1 MTNPRQSPKPSPRP
15 PRHRPPSNPVA
26 RMTKHLG
33 AQTRGVSTL
42 IQASGQTIN
51 QAIEARICEEE
62 LTMKKA
68 LIPAVLMG
76 ALISTS
82 AFAHRG
88 WGDDEGYRP
97 YRGHYEIAYPPAPIV
112 VYQQP
117 QVVYAPPPP
126 PRVIYL
132 EQVVFP
138 DAPPYSYRS
147 APTYYQQ
154 QPTYRATSY
163 YDGNRIAGQVI
174 GAVAGGVIGNQ
185 IGRGGGRV
193 VSTAAGAVLGA
204 IAGDRLS
211 Y

>member
-1 MTNPRQSPKPSPRP
+1 
-15 PRHRPPSNPVA
+15 
-26 RMTKHLG
+26 
-33 AQTRGVSTL
+33 
-42 IQASGQTIN
+42 
-51 QAIEARICEEE
+51 
-62 LTMKKA
+62 MKKV

-88 WGDDEGYRP
+88 WDDDEGYRP
-97 YRGHYEIAYPPAPIV
+97 YRGRHEIVYQQAPVV

-126 PRVIYL
+126 PRVIYR
-132 EQVVFP
+132 ERVVYP
-138 DAPPYSYRS
+138 DAPPYGYRS
-147 APTYYQQ
+147 APAYYQQ
-154 QPTYRATSY
+154 QPAYRPTSY
-163 YDGNRIAGQVI
+163 YDGNRFAGQAI

-185 IGRGGGRV
+185 IGHGGGRV
-193 VSTAAGAVLGA
+193 VSTAVGAVLGA